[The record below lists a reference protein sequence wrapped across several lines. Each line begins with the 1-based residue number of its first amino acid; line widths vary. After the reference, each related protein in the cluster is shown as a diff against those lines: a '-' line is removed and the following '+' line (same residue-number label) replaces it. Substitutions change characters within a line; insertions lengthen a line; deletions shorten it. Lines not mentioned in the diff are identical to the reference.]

1 MSKRPAMVLLALLLC
16 SLAGPMVVSAE
27 QSGSIEASASTVTLQ
42 PSTPSAGDDLAITIA
57 FLNTA
62 SQSAYT
68 VEYFVYKDTVNA
80 DRLLEQGII
89 NEIEAEGLTSKTV
102 YWNGLTEGQHRVWVA
117 FEHDGDIRQTF
128 SVPFEVSG
136 LPDLR
141 VTGAEV
147 VDASSL
153 KTGDDATV
161 EVDISNIGSEPAAA
175 SVLGVALSG
184 VALDSL
190 AVAALDAGAS
200 TTLTVNFTAPP
211 TGEYVLRL
219 TPDAEDAVVE
229 SQEENQDYDLAFTVH
244 PRMDV
249 RHKGAPTVT
258 VVEGALNGPWTVS
271 GEIERFDG
279 DGTIEVPMRLEVPND
294 NGGTLMLGSFSVT
307 VAGQGYASTIWQTTI
322 DSDDVVGLQRISREV
337 VAVIDPFGTASFVQE
352 STTNDRSPAGNLDL
366 LPIPDVQLDP
376 PIPNP
381 SEPESGEAVSWS
393 VFIQNVGE
401 IPVRGTLEYS
411 FEGIEYEDRIFLD
424 AAEGKFWSPENPLP
438 TALGEHTAE
447 FTARYVPD
455 ADSWDYNPDNSRATV
470 SVEVQA
476 PLRLEWNTPTLELVD
491 VNQAPAEA
499 PLTPGQTYTMAIG
512 VTSVETGPVNY
523 TCDDGAGNVFE
534 VIPVVIETRGQRA
547 TVSCTFE
554 AQTGQTAVRLVP
566 DDVDVSSVFMRAYAS
581 AAVQDD
587 SITDEQRSLR
597 GLLSWAGLL
606 VLVLIGVLV
615 LGVIITRDRD
625 EEVERDIFEYCPS
638 CDGELEGDE
647 NKCPHCNF
655 NLAKARLQFHECNAC
670 GESIPD
676 LMENCAYCGAPQDV
690 ASFFEQRKRIERKA
704 EVEVPLPVE
713 EDDDDDKIVSGTEDF
728 AATVQAFGYDED
740 DLEEDWDEN
749 MDLAEAEVT
758 EAQDRLDAMDVELD
772 AMTEE
777 ELEAWENSVTPT
789 LQSTK
794 DAFGGQ
800 DIDDIIAAKGDVQAL
815 KDDGSELSASDAG
828 IRERLY
834 ELTGEDGVLPGEK
847 VRVDIGLTDSGLA
860 GNEIEEA
867 TADFSFEDSEPL
879 PSGAAAAVQPDDEL
893 TPKRAKPKRRRSPTR
908 RRASEAEA
916 APATAECGAC
926 GAEIPADATSC
937 SVCGATF
944 E

>member
-758 EAQDRLDAMDVELD
+758 EAQDRLDAMDVDLD

>member
-42 PSTPSAGDDLAITIA
+42 PSTPSAGDDLAITVA

-834 ELTGEDGVLPGEK
+834 ELTGEEGVLPGEK

>member
-175 SVLGVALSG
+175 SMLGVALSG

-581 AAVQDD
+581 AAVLDD

-676 LMENCAYCGAPQDV
+676 LMENCAYCGASQDV

-758 EAQDRLDAMDVELD
+758 EAQDRLDAMDVDLD

-834 ELTGEDGVLPGEK
+834 ELTGEEGVLPGEK

>member
-1 MSKRPAMVLLALLLC
+1 MSKRPAVVLLALLLC

-68 VEYFVYKDTVNA
+68 VEYFVYKDAVNA

-89 NEIEAEGLTSKTV
+89 NEIEADGMTSKTV

-117 FEHDGDIRQTF
+117 FEHDGDTRQTF

-141 VTGAEV
+141 VTGAELL
-147 VDASSL
+147 DPSSL
-153 KTGDDATV
+153 KTGDAASV
-161 EVDISNIGSEPAAA
+161 EVEVSNVGSEPAAA
-175 SVLGVALSG
+175 SVLGVALNG
-184 VALDSL
+184 VAMDGL
-190 AVAALDAGAS
+190 AVVALDAGAS
-200 TTLTVNFTAPP
+200 TNVTVNFSAPP
-211 TGEYVLRL
+211 TGEYVLRF

-229 SQEENQDYDLAFTVH
+229 SQEESQDYDFAFTVH
-244 PRMDV
+244 PRMDL
-249 RHKGAPTVT
+249 RHKGAPSVT
-258 VVEGALNGPWTVS
+258 VVDGALNGPWTVS

-279 DGTIEVPMRLEVPND
+279 DGTVEVPMRLEVPND
-294 NGGTLMLGSFSVT
+294 NGGNLMLGSFSVT
-307 VAGQGYASTIWQTTI
+307 VAGQGYATATWQTTI

-376 PIPNP
+376 PIANP
-381 SEPESGEAVSWS
+381 SEPESGEAVQWS

-491 VNQAPAEA
+491 ANQAPAAA
-499 PLTPGQTYTMAIG
+499 PLTPGQMYTMSIG
-512 VTSVETGPVNY
+512 VTSIETGPVNY

-534 VIPVVIETRGQRA
+534 TIPVVIETRGQRA

-566 DDVDVSSVFMRAYAS
+566 DDVDVSSVFTRAYAS

-606 VLVLIGVLV
+606 VLILIGVLV

-647 NKCPHCNF
+647 DRCPHCKF
-655 NLAKARLQFHECNAC
+655 NLAKARLQFHECNDC

-690 ASFFEQRKRIERKA
+690 ASFFEQRKRIERKV

-713 EDDDDDKIVSGTEDF
+713 EDEDDDEIVSGTEDF

-758 EAQDRLDAMDVELD
+758 EAQSRLDAMDVDLD

-789 LQSTK
+789 LQATK

-834 ELTGEDGVLPGEK
+834 ELTGEEGVMPGEK
-847 VRVDIGLTDSGLA
+847 VRVEIGLTDSGLA

-879 PSGAAAAVQPDDEL
+879 PGATRDANQPDDEL

-908 RRASEAEA
+908 RRATEAEA

>member
-581 AAVQDD
+581 AAVLDD

-758 EAQDRLDAMDVELD
+758 EAQDRLDAMDVDLD

-834 ELTGEDGVLPGEK
+834 ELTGEEGVLPGEK

>member
-190 AVAALDAGAS
+190 AVSALDAGAS
-200 TTLTVNFTAPP
+200 TTLMVNFTAPP

-534 VIPVVIETRGQRA
+534 VIPVIIETRGQRA

-834 ELTGEDGVLPGEK
+834 ELTGEEGVLPGEK

>member
-190 AVAALDAGAS
+190 AVSALDAGAS
-200 TTLTVNFTAPP
+200 TTLMVNFTAPP

-534 VIPVVIETRGQRA
+534 VIPVIIETRGQRA

>member
-190 AVAALDAGAS
+190 AVSALDAGAS
-200 TTLTVNFTAPP
+200 TTLMVNFTAPP

-376 PIPNP
+376 PMPNP

-534 VIPVVIETRGQRA
+534 VIPVIIETRGQRA

-834 ELTGEDGVLPGEK
+834 ELTGEEGVLPGEK

>member
-758 EAQDRLDAMDVELD
+758 QAQDRLDAMDVDLD

-834 ELTGEDGVLPGEK
+834 ELTGEEGVLPGEK

>member
-581 AAVQDD
+581 AAVLDD

-676 LMENCAYCGAPQDV
+676 LMENCAYCGASQDV

-758 EAQDRLDAMDVELD
+758 EAQDRLDAMDVDLD

-834 ELTGEDGVLPGEK
+834 ELTGEEGVLPGEK

>member
-834 ELTGEDGVLPGEK
+834 ELTGEEGVLPGEK

>member
-758 EAQDRLDAMDVELD
+758 QAQDRLDAMDVELD